1 MKDSGSKGGKR
12 EAIIEAGV
20 KVFSE
25 KGYHN
30 ARMEEIALEAGIG
43 KGTIYEYF
51 DSKLQLLQEVMNSGM
66 EKYYN
71 TLRTA
76 ELNDIS
82 FRERLYLIME
92 GHIRFCINNKQLTR
106 IVFWDTEIFDEE
118 LKEWGYAHRR
128 EKEDR
133 LCDLITE
140 AMEHGELRRLDAR
153 LATYMIVGILG
164 SIWAPITLEDWN
176 EDAEELAEK
185 MTDFIMNGITEKN

>member
-1 MKDSGSKGGKR
+1 MKDCGSKGGKW

-30 ARMEEIALEAGIG
+30 ARMEEIALAAGIG

-51 DSKLQLLQEVMNSGM
+51 DSKLQLLQQVMNNGM

-71 TLRTA
+71 TLGTP
-76 ELNDIS
+76 ELNNIS

-118 LKEWGYAHRR
+118 LKDWSYSHRI

-133 LCDLITE
+133 MSDLITE
-140 AMEHGELRRLDAR
+140 AMERGELRRLDAR

-185 MTDFIMNGITEKN
+185 MTDFIMNGIAEKN